1 MGCGSLLGDLFYMAD
16 SLLEKPRVQPL
27 YQIEYRGGNEG
38 LHAQLYRM
46 YGEGVIGEDVFNA
59 LRVVAD
65 RGELRPADLA
75 VHRANA
81 RQRLTLRAGSEVQ
94 NALRGVHMRLTKLIE
109 TRTTSEKILA
119 DLEARLANLDKGVA
133 SKEQNARQAV
143 SENDEDTARRRLTE
157 KADLVA
163 SQTRLFAQVQA
174 LREDLARLDHLRTQL
189 ETIAAELEAVNARSE
204 MVNFKGM

>member
-27 YQIEYRGGNEG
+27 HQIEYRGGNEG

-94 NALRGVHMRLTKLIE
+94 NALRGVHMRITKLIE
-109 TRTTSEKILA
+109 TRTTSGKILA
-119 DLEARLANLDKGVA
+119 ELEARLANLDKGVA

-204 MVNFKGM
+204 MVTFKGM

>member
-27 YQIEYRGGNEG
+27 HQIEYRGGNEG

-94 NALRGVHMRLTKLIE
+94 NALRGVHMRLTKLTE

>member
-27 YQIEYRGGNEG
+27 HQIEYRGGNEG

-94 NALRGVHMRLTKLIE
+94 NALRGVHMRLTKIIE

-163 SQTRLFAQVQA
+163 SQIRLFAQVQA

>member
-1 MGCGSLLGDLFYMAD
+1 MGGGSLLGDLFYMAD

-27 YQIEYRGGNEG
+27 HQIEYRGGNEG

-59 LRVVAD
+59 LRIVAD

-94 NALRGVHMRLTKLIE
+94 NALSGVHMRLTKLIE

>member
-27 YQIEYRGGNEG
+27 HPIEYRGGNEG

-75 VHRANA
+75 VHRVKVSH
-81 RQRLTLRAGSEVQ
+81 RPISPTDRETQ
-94 NALRGVHMRLTKLIE
+94 NALIGIQSRLAQLERTRGDSQKVLV
-109 TRTTSEKILA
+109 
-119 DLEARLANLDKGVA
+119 DLETRLANLDKGA
-133 SKEQNARQAV
+133 AIKEQKARLAV
-143 SENDEDTARRRLTE
+143 GENDEDTARQRLTE
-157 KADLVA
+157 KADLA
-163 SQTRLFAQVQA
+163 SSHSRLAAQAEA
-174 LREDLARLDHLRTQL
+174 LREDLARLDHLRTRL
-189 ETIAAELEAVNARSE
+189 ETKAAELEAVRARE
-204 MVNFKGM
+204 DLAKINGM